1 MPTMIIDV
9 NNPKLLKTKM
19 MLLSQDPLRGLL
31 TLETDQGQ
39 SRFELDEHS
48 ANGLLDEVLSLYGVR
63 RPSTEDVTPARNN
76 DGVLKLRIAIQTRCV
91 IV

>member
-1 MPTMIIDV
+1 MLIDV

-63 RPSTEDVTPARNN
+63 RPSTEDVNTSAE
-76 DGVLKLRIAIQTRCV
+76 Q
-91 IV
+91 

>member
-63 RPSTEDVTPARNN
+63 RPSTEDVNTSAE
-76 DGVLKLRIAIQTRCV
+76 Q
-91 IV
+91 